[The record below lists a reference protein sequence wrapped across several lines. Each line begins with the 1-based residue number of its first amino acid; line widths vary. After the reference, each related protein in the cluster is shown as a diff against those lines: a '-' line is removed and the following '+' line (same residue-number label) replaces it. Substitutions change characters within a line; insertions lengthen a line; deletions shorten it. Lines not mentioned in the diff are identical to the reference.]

1 MFFKNSFLWKAI
13 QRLSNNDKQLIA
25 QLCDKLNEVVHS
37 GKELGNLLEK
47 IKDFQKKEKE
57 TERILNKALN
67 GNNLFDWY
75 KIKSI
80 NIHVLPKIS
89 MLQYIK
95 L

>member
-75 KIKSI
+75 KIKCI